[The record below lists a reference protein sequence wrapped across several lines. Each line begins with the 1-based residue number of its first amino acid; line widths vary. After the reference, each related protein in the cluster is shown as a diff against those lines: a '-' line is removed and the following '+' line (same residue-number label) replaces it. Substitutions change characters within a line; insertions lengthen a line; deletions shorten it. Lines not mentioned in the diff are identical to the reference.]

1 MRAGAGG
8 RPPGATWPA
17 TGWED
22 AAPVLV
28 SSSPVPS
35 PLQDPILSAVCL
47 PGSLAQDV
55 GVWSPDHF
63 GLWW

>member
-17 TGWED
+17 TGWEN

-55 GVWSPDHF
+55 GVW
-63 GLWW
+63 